1 MDKKNYVSKYES
13 LTQLDIIAYNGIN
26 NNEHRT
32 GIIAK
37 VLKAIIDIAIATKAK
52 AIAWQDDNNIYF
64 DELKLMQAYKKVM
77 PIIAENFAKEIV
89 EEERTQQ
96 AEIEKFD
103 KEQN

>member
-13 LTQLDIIAYNGIN
+13 LTQLDTLAYNGIN

-32 GIIAK
+32 GTIAK
-37 VLKAIIDIAIATKAK
+37 VLKAIIDIAIATKQK
-52 AIAWQDDNNIYF
+52 NIAWQANGEIYF
-64 DELKLMQAYKKVM
+64 DELVLMQAYKKVM
-77 PIIAENFAKEIV
+77 PIIAENFAKEIE